1 MIPAAPQPS
10 HGRPERTRRLFFAL
24 WPDAGL
30 RESLGRQVRAL
41 VPDGVGRLQRPEQ
54 FHLTLEFLG
63 AVPESRLDG
72 VRQVALAARG
82 MVCEV
87 VLDKVAYWRRS
98 SVLCLLA
105 SRTPAELER
114 LVADLRTGL
123 ARGGFEPEQRPYR
136 AHLTLARKVWRPV
149 SLPPPEPVRWPV
161 REFTLVESRTDPE
174 GSVYTVLETWP
185 LAG

>member
-1 MIPAAPQPS
+1 MIQAAPQPS

-24 WPDAGL
+24 WPEAGL
-30 RESLGRQVRAL
+30 RDSLARQLQAL

-54 FHLTLEFLG
+54 LHLTLEFLG
-63 AVPESRLDG
+63 AVPESRLAG
-72 VRQVALAARG
+72 VRQAALATRG
-82 MVCEV
+82 AACEV

-105 SRTPAELER
+105 SQTPPELDR
-114 LVADLRTGL
+114 LVTDLRAGL
-123 ARGGFEPEQRPYR
+123 ANGGFEPEQRPYL

-149 SLPPPEPVRWPV
+149 SLPAPEPVHWPV